1 MRLGRSLSRPVR
13 AWLWQ
18 IVAAAAF
25 AAFVLWLGHNAR
37 VNMVARNITFGF
49 DFLLHPAGFDIPFHL
64 LSWQLTDTYGYA
76 LLVCSLNSL
85 LCAAMSIVLASVL
98 GLLIALMR
106 LSGNPL
112 AAGTARAVMELVRN
126 TPQLVQIFFIY
137 VAVLQSLPPPRQ
149 SIVFGCGL
157 LPQCPRPACSLA

>member
-1 MRLGRSLSRPVR
+1 
-13 AWLWQ
+13 
-18 IVAAAAF
+18 
-25 AAFVLWLGHNAR
+25 
-37 VNMVARNITFGF
+37 
-49 DFLLHPAGFDIPFHL
+49 
-64 LSWQLTDTYGYA
+64 
-76 LLVCSLNSL
+76 
-85 LCAAMSIVLASVL
+85 MSIVLASAL

-149 SIVFGCGL
+149 SIVFGWGFFLNVRGL
-157 LPQCPRPACSLA
+157 LVPVA